1 MNRLGSVTL
10 RPNDE
15 KKNPA
20 GNKMAASGMVFRAR
34 VALSPLRSVASM
46 MTRETRDR
54 MTRTPAWACPAR
66 WKLR

>member
-1 MNRLGSVTL
+1 MNRLGSVTP

-34 VALSPLRSVASM
+34 VALSPLRSAASM
-46 MTRETRDR
+46 
-54 MTRTPAWACPAR
+54 
-66 WKLR
+66 